1 MSFKAILFLD
11 DGDIPTYSSE
21 DPRIAKVLDLDY
33 GFSQSIDS
41 ASFSP
46 IEKPKGGLITLVI
59 EASKNDEL
67 VEWMMNAELRKSG
80 TIAVL
85 GRETEGAMRKLVF
98 KNAYCVQFHER
109 FRSVGASPM
118 QTSLTIS
125 CGELK
130 VDNNTY
136 KSDGF
141 PT

>member
-11 DGDIPTYSSE
+11 DGDIPTYSAE
-21 DPRIAKVLDLDY
+21 DSRIIKVLDLDY

-46 IEKPKGGLITLVI
+46 TEKTKGGIISLVI
-59 EASKNDEL
+59 EATKNDEL
-67 VEWMMNAELRKSG
+67 VDWMVDSELRKSG

-98 KNAYCVQFHER
+98 KNAFCVQFHER

-118 QTSLTIS
+118 QTFLTIS

-130 VDNNTY
+130 VDNTNY

-141 PT
+141 PS